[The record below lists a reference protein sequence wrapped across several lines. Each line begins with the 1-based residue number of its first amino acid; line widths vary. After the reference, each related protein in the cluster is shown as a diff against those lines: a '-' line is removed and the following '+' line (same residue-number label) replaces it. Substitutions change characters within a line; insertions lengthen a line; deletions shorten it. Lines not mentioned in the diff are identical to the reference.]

1 MTTFFYPPVRKERT
15 TLLPSI
21 LRPEILSAK
30 SEPGEHLLVYQTSTT
45 NTQLPEILKQSG
57 LPCHIYGLRRDLTED
72 VRDGNLLYRPFSEKG
87 FIDDLRTARAVIA
100 GGGYT
105 LMSEAVYLHK
115 PMLSLPVKGQFEQVL
130 NALYLEKLGYGMYA
144 PALAAVL
151 MRLFVSKEGL
161 RRALGPL
168 PSLKI
173 GLAAVLLPLAL
184 VLILVATVTMINIGE
199 PTPGKPM
206 GSLLAILT
214 FVGVP
219 IGTLLAFGEEF
230 GWRGY
235 LLPQLLPL
243 GEVKAAL
250 IVGLIWGPWHLPV
263 LIVGLNYPG
272 QPIIAVL
279 AVFLLSATLL
289 SFLHTRFYVA
299 SGYSLIAVALL
310 HGSLNTFSD
319 RLTDAEHLSGNPLI
333 VSAGGVIA
341 SVLLAVGIFITYRV
355 LARRTS
361 S

>member
-1 MTTFFYPPVRKERT
+1 MSTP
-15 TLLPSI
+15 
-21 LRPEILSAK
+21 
-30 SEPGEHLLVYQTSTT
+30 STT
-45 NTQLPEILKQSG
+45 SLRRSTLPREEIVLGSG
-57 LPCHIYGLRRDLTED
+57 SVAWRHVIGFVLLAYGLAWAAW
-72 VRDGNLLYRPFSEKG
+72 VALLGPTIKEALQEG
-87 FIDDLRTARAVIA
+87 RTPEHFTATAAV
-100 GGGYT
+100 T
-105 LMSEAVYLHK
+105 L
-115 PMLSLPVKGQFEQVL
+115 
-130 NALYLEKLGYGMYA
+130 GMYA

-168 PSLKI
+168 LPSLKI
-173 GLAAVLLPLAL
+173 GLAAVLLPLAF
-184 VLILVATVTMINIGE
+184 VLILIAIVAMINIGE
-199 PTPGKPM
+199 PTLGKPM

-235 LLPQLLPL
+235 LLPKLLPL

-319 RLTDAEHLSGNPLI
+319 RLTDPEHLLGNPLI

-341 SVLLAVGIFITYRV
+341 SALVAVGIFITYRV

>member
-1 MTTFFYPPVRKERT
+1 VIGFV
-15 TLLPSI
+15 LL
-21 LRPEILSAK
+21 A
-30 SEPGEHLLVYQTSTT
+30 
-45 NTQLPEILKQSG
+45 
-57 LPCHIYGLRRDLTED
+57 YGLAWA
-72 VRDGNLLYRPFSEKG
+72 VWVALLGPTIKEALQEG
-87 FIDDLRTARAVIA
+87 RTPEHFTATAAV
-100 GGGYT
+100 T
-105 LMSEAVYLHK
+105 L
-115 PMLSLPVKGQFEQVL
+115 
-130 NALYLEKLGYGMYA
+130 GMYA

-319 RLTDAEHLSGNPLI
+319 RLTDPEHLSGNPLI

-341 SVLLAVGIFITYRV
+341 SALVAVGIFITYRV

>member
-1 MTTFFYPPVRKERT
+1 MSAPATTSSRRSTPPRKEMV
-15 TLLPSI
+15 L
-21 LRPEILSAK
+21 
-30 SEPGEHLLVYQTSTT
+30 G
-45 NTQLPEILKQSG
+45 SG
-57 LPCHIYGLRRDLTED
+57 SVAWRHVIGFVVLAYGLAWAIWTA
-72 VRDGNLLYRPFSEKG
+72 LLGPTIKVALQQG
-87 FIDDLRTARAVIA
+87 RTPEHFTATAAV
-100 GGGYT
+100 T
-105 LMSEAVYLHK
+105 L
-115 PMLSLPVKGQFEQVL
+115 
-130 NALYLEKLGYGMYA
+130 GMYA

-151 MRLFVSKEGL
+151 MRLFISKEGL

-173 GLAAVLLPLAL
+173 GLAGVLLPLAL
-184 VLILVATVTMINIGE
+184 VLILIAIVTMINIGE

-235 LLPQLLPL
+235 LLPKLLPL

-263 LIVGLNYPG
+263 LIVGLNYPR

-319 RLTDAEHLSGNPLI
+319 RLTDPEHLSGNPLI

-341 SVLLAVGIFITYRV
+341 SALLAIGIFITYRV

>member
-1 MTTFFYPPVRKERT
+1 M
-15 TLLPSI
+15 
-21 LRPEILSAK
+21 SA
-30 SEPGEHLLVYQTSTT
+30 PSTT
-45 NTQLPEILKQSG
+45 SSRRSAPPQEEIVPGSG
-57 LPCHIYGLRRDLTED
+57 SVAWRHVIGFVLLAYGLAWAIWAALLGPTIK
-72 VRDGNLLYRPFSEKG
+72 VALQDG
-87 FIDDLRTARAVIA
+87 RTPEHFTATAAV
-100 GGGYT
+100 T
-105 LMSEAVYLHK
+105 L
-115 PMLSLPVKGQFEQVL
+115 
-130 NALYLEKLGYGMYA
+130 GMYA
-144 PALAAVL
+144 PALAAVV
-151 MRLFVSKEGL
+151 MRVFISKEGL
-161 RRALGPL
+161 HRALGPL

-184 VLILVATVTMINIGE
+184 VLILVAIVTMINIGL

-235 LLPQLLPL
+235 LLPKLLPL

-263 LIVGLNYPG
+263 LIVGLNYPE
-272 QPIIAVL
+272 QPITAVL

-289 SFLHTRFYVA
+289 SLLHTRFYVA
-299 SGYSLIAVALL
+299 SGYSLIAVSLL

-319 RLTDAEHLSGNPLI
+319 RLTDPEHLSGNPLI
-333 VSAGGVIA
+333 VSAGGLIA
-341 SVLLAVGIFITYRV
+341 SALLAAGIFIAYRV
-355 LARRTS
+355 LARRKS

>member
-1 MTTFFYPPVRKERT
+1 M
-15 TLLPSI
+15 
-21 LRPEILSAK
+21 SA
-30 SEPGEHLLVYQTSTT
+30 PSTT
-45 NTQLPEILKQSG
+45 SSRRSAPPRKKIVPGSG
-57 LPCHIYGLRRDLTED
+57 SVAWRHVIGFVVLAYGLAWAIWAALLGPTIK
-72 VRDGNLLYRPFSEKG
+72 VALQDG
-87 FIDDLRTARAVIA
+87 RTPEHFTATAAV
-100 GGGYT
+100 T
-105 LMSEAVYLHK
+105 L
-115 PMLSLPVKGQFEQVL
+115 
-130 NALYLEKLGYGMYA
+130 GMYA
-144 PALAAVL
+144 PALAAVV

-184 VLILVATVTMINIGE
+184 VLILVAIATMINIGE

-219 IGTLLAFGEEF
+219 IGTMLAFGEEF

-235 LLPQLLPL
+235 LLPKLLPL

-272 QPIIAVL
+272 QPIVAVL

-299 SGYSLIAVALL
+299 SGYSLIAVSLL

-319 RLTDAEHLSGNPLI
+319 RLTDQNHLSGNPLI

-341 SVLLAVGIFITYRV
+341 SALLAAGMFITYRV
-355 LARRTS
+355 LARRKS

>member
-1 MTTFFYPPVRKERT
+1 M
-15 TLLPSI
+15 
-21 LRPEILSAK
+21 SA
-30 SEPGEHLLVYQTSTT
+30 PSTT
-45 NTQLPEILKQSG
+45 SSRRSAPPQEEIVPGSG
-57 LPCHIYGLRRDLTED
+57 SVAWRHVIGFVLLAYGLAWAIWAALLGPTIK
-72 VRDGNLLYRPFSEKG
+72 VALQDG
-87 FIDDLRTARAVIA
+87 RTPEHFTATAAV
-100 GGGYT
+100 T
-105 LMSEAVYLHK
+105 L
-115 PMLSLPVKGQFEQVL
+115 
-130 NALYLEKLGYGMYA
+130 GMYA
-144 PALAAVL
+144 PALAAVV
-151 MRLFVSKEGL
+151 MRVFIGNEGL

-173 GLAAVLLPLAL
+173 GLAAVLLPLAF
-184 VLILVATVTMINIGE
+184 VLILIAIVTMINVGE

-219 IGTLLAFGEEF
+219 IGTMLAFGEEF

-235 LLPQLLPL
+235 LLPKLLPL

-299 SGYSLIAVALL
+299 SGYSLIAVAVL
-310 HGSLNTFSD
+310 HGSLNTFPD
-319 RLTDAEHLSGNPLI
+319 RLTDPEHLSGNPLI

-341 SVLLAVGIFITYRV
+341 SALVAIGIFITYRV

>member
-1 MTTFFYPPVRKERT
+1 M
-15 TLLPSI
+15 
-21 LRPEILSAK
+21 SA
-30 SEPGEHLLVYQTSTT
+30 PSTT
-45 NTQLPEILKQSG
+45 SLRRSTPPREEIVSG
-57 LPCHIYGLRRDLTED
+57 SGSVAWRHVIGFVLLAYGLAWAIWVALLGPTIKEALQ
-72 VRDGNLLYRPFSEKG
+72 DGHTPEHF
-87 FIDDLRTARAVIA
+87 TATAAV
-100 GGGYT
+100 
-105 LMSEAVYLHK
+105 
-115 PMLSLPVKGQFEQVL
+115 ML
-130 NALYLEKLGYGMYA
+130 GMYA

-151 MRLFVSKEGL
+151 MRVFISKERL

-168 PSLKI
+168 PRLKI
-173 GLAAVLLPLAL
+173 GLAAVLVPLAL
-184 VLILVATVTMINIGE
+184 VLILIAIVTMINVGE

-235 LLPQLLPL
+235 LLPKLLPL

-250 IVGLIWGPWHLPV
+250 IVGLIWGPWHLPM

-319 RLTDAEHLSGNPLI
+319 RLTDPEHLSGNPLI

-341 SVLLAVGIFITYRV
+341 SALVAIGIFITYRV

>member
-1 MTTFFYPPVRKERT
+1 M
-15 TLLPSI
+15 
-21 LRPEILSAK
+21 SAA
-30 SEPGEHLLVYQTSTT
+30 STT
-45 NTQLPEILKQSG
+45 SLRRSTLPREEIVLGSG
-57 LPCHIYGLRRDLTED
+57 SVAWRHVIGFVLLAYGLAWTIWVALLGPTINEALQ
-72 VRDGNLLYRPFSEKG
+72 DGSTPEHF
-87 FIDDLRTARAVIA
+87 TATAAV
-100 GGGYT
+100 T
-105 LMSEAVYLHK
+105 L
-115 PMLSLPVKGQFEQVL
+115 
-130 NALYLEKLGYGMYA
+130 GMYA

-161 RRALGPL
+161 LRALGPL

-184 VLILVATVTMINIGE
+184 VLILVAIVTMINIGE

-235 LLPQLLPL
+235 LLPKLLPL

-250 IVGLIWGPWHLPV
+250 IVGLIWAPWHLPV

-319 RLTDAEHLSGNPLI
+319 RLTDPEHLSGNPLI

-341 SVLLAVGIFITYRV
+341 SALVAVGIFITYRV

>member
-1 MTTFFYPPVRKERT
+1 M
-15 TLLPSI
+15 
-21 LRPEILSAK
+21 SA
-30 SEPGEHLLVYQTSTT
+30 PSTT
-45 NTQLPEILKQSG
+45 SSRRSAPHGGDSPGSG
-57 LPCHIYGLRRDLTED
+57 SVAWRDVIGFVLLAYGLAWAIWAALLGPTIK
-72 VRDGNLLYRPFSEKG
+72 VALQDG
-87 FIDDLRTARAVIA
+87 RTPEHFTATAAV
-100 GGGYT
+100 T
-105 LMSEAVYLHK
+105 L
-115 PMLSLPVKGQFEQVL
+115 
-130 NALYLEKLGYGMYA
+130 GMYA

-151 MRLFVSKEGL
+151 MRLFISKEGL

-173 GLAAVLLPLAL
+173 GLAGVLLPLAL
-184 VLILVATVTMINIGE
+184 VLILVAIVTMINIGE

-235 LLPQLLPL
+235 LLPKLLPL

-319 RLTDAEHLSGNPLI
+319 RLTDPEHLSGNPLI

-341 SVLLAVGIFITYRV
+341 SALVAIGMFITYSV